1 MAILEP
7 KQVAHSDF
15 SAGLRAFE
23 SGANMVT
30 NALDKLATMPGEWQK
45 QMRQYRENEAAQA
58 IMSARNMEDIL
69 ARSRAAAEAGATA
82 YNPEGIKNLALLA
95 NTQLIANNQAAE
107 ERVQREFGDYQA
119 RIIQARNNGDRALE
133 NKLLNEYVAKRNQAS
148 QESGLDYN
156 QLKFGQYD
164 YQAND
169 LQRANLGL
177 QRERLRWEMHQG
189 LTEKTIN
196 NAKAQAFADSN
207 YDPNNSTSVTAAWN
221 EAINY
226 ALSTQNP
233 DAVAKIINEAT
244 TTVGYK
250 RSDPTSMAALQA
262 AQDFLTGGRNTPTS
276 SNTPEYSDYNRNLAL
291 RGALSDQYATSAS
304 SSGLTAASFPASY
317 PASSTSSG
325 SSSSGDLMAGA
336 AAIRSEIEKANQ
348 AQQAKEKEKAGK
360 DAELQAAIN
369 VINNRQDGIARTEK
383 GEPVVQQQPAL
394 TPQQQAQKQAMQAA
408 DAQLQ
413 AISSG
418 AGSSE
423 NVMLQAQ
430 QEAAKA
436 RKEAEENFTKAA
448 EQLSQ
453 GQQNFQ
459 QALNQ
464 SQPQTPVT
472 QQRDFSQDLV
482 AGGFINTTQ
491 QKGINKFLQNSSDEE
506 KQTLSNLAL
515 AAQSDS
521 LANKQVVTDLF
532 GLVAKAGEAGEK
544 IDFSDYKS
552 VINAL
557 LRFERQKYQVAADP
571 FGQSQSNATA
581 QAGKNAKLYVNA
593 FNKMKQA
600 EQNIARRSAQVDQA
614 AITAFSAN
622 NLRISSD
629 PVENQ
634 RQLTAQQAAT
644 GSIKKQIE
652 RANAINTGAIRN
664 NPLMRSMA
672 AAEVAA
678 ASGQPA
684 EDIATILVENNLG
697 EDKDYDRTDGDSGVY
712 KEGGRADSKQIFS
725 NDIRKSDTYFQIESA
740 FNTAGLNDYMRA
752 ELIKHYAPRL
762 ILESSDGSVK
772 WDPDTVNE
780 MLDMVK
786 STKAEDILADYRN
799 LTSRINQGNLMIN
812 AINNYEASSQAF
824 YALNDEG
831 SVVANNVA
839 TALPDTELNAM
850 INAANQ
856 GDLSQYR
863 KYATMAAESIY
874 RDPYTVRIAVNSACF
889 KFQQYA
895 KSKAQVINY
904 FNDIKDQIKT
914 SGLLVPIQELNDVR

>member
-30 NALDKLATMPGEWQK
+30 NALDKLATMPGAWQQ

-58 IMSARNMEDIL
+58 IMSAKNMEDIL

-82 YNPEGIKNLALLA
+82 YNPEGMKNLALLA

-189 LTEKTIN
+189 LTEKIVN

-207 YDPNNSTSVTAAWN
+207 YDPNNPASVTAAGN

-233 DAVAKIINEAT
+233 DAVTKIVNEIT
-244 TTVGYK
+244 TTAGYN
-250 RSDPTSMAALQA
+250 RNDPTSVAALQA
-262 AQDFLTGGRNTPTS
+262 VQDFLTGGRNTPTS

-291 RGALSDQYATSAS
+291 RGALGDQYATSAS
-304 SSGLTAASFPASY
+304 SSGLSAASFPAGY
-317 PASSTSSG
+317 PASSASSG
-325 SSSSGDLMAGA
+325 SSVGGDPMAGA

-348 AQQAKEKEKAGK
+348 AQQAKAKERAGK

-418 AGSSE
+418 ASSSE

-436 RKEAEENFTKAA
+436 RKEAEENFTKATG
-448 EQLSQ
+448 QLPQ

-464 SQPQTPVT
+464 SQPQAPVT

-482 AGGFINTTQ
+482 AGGFINTSQ

-506 KQTLSNLAL
+506 KQTLNNLAL

-532 GLVAKAGEAGEK
+532 NLVAKAGEAGEK
-544 IDFSDYKS
+544 IDFTDVKS
-552 VINAL
+552 VTNAM

-571 FGQSQSNATA
+571 FGYSQSNATD
-581 QAGKNAKLYVNA
+581 QASKNAKLYVDA
-593 FNKMKQA
+593 FNKMKQT

-614 AITAFSAN
+614 AITAFSTN

-629 PVENQ
+629 PLENQ

-712 KEGGRADSKQIFS
+712 KEGGRADSKQIFR
-725 NDIRKSDTYFQIESA
+725 NDIRKSDTYLQIEEA
-740 FNTAGLNDYMRA
+740 FNTAGLDDYMRA

-780 MLDMVK
+780 MIDMVK

-850 INAANQ
+850 IAAANQ

-874 RDPYTVRIAVNSACF
+874 RDRYTARIAVNSACF

-895 KSKAQVINY
+895 KSQAKVINY

-914 SGLLVPIQELNDVR
+914 SGLLVPIQELNNVR